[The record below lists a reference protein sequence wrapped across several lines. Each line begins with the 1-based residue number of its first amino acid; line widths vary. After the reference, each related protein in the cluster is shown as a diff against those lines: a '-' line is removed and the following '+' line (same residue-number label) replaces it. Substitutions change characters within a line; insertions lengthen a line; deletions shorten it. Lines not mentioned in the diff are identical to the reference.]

1 MVAYLAWL
9 RQDDR
14 ASKQAPGTRSGDKA
28 ATAQTKPGAP
38 GDDAEAAA
46 TRVHGNFRL
55 WITCEP
61 GGYVPASLA
70 AKCLI
75 VAVA

>member
-14 ASKQAPGTRSGDKA
+14 ASKQAPDTRSGDKA
-28 ATAQTKPGAP
+28 AMAQPKPGTA
-38 GDDAEAAA
+38 GDDEPAAA

-61 GGYVPASLA
+61 GSYVPASLA